1 MIDNDARPPST
12 NDLFYEREV
21 AMNFIEEK
29 LCRFR
34 VRIFAEDPFS
44 ELWIEMKKFR
54 DAGLS
59 SLELLA
65 FLSPTSAVTAKSE
78 RFSGVFS
85 SQVLIRWAER
95 G

>member
-1 MIDNDARPPST
+1 
-12 NDLFYEREV
+12 
-21 AMNFIEEK
+21 MNFIEEK

-65 FLSPTSAVTAKSE
+65 FLSNSRSLCDDLPTDGRILALMDIVAGKCASHLAIWPQEAVS
-78 RFSGVFS
+78 
-85 SQVLIRWAER
+85 
-95 G
+95 